1 MNFTSILAPLRALTG
16 TLTGRMVIVTLGA
29 MLAANAMVFA
39 LFASERGTALR
50 QAAESSA
57 IERVVGHAERLR
69 ALDPSVRADTA
80 SSIRERGMRLFM
92 TATPVVTQSSGASGA
107 RWAREIAQSADA
119 RVFAQSQTFD
129 RHRELPPELRD
140 RAPRQRAHMH
150 ERFDRHAVILV
161 RASIELS
168 PNSWLNVVSRHPGPQ
183 PPPLGLFIGAIAT
196 AVFVGIGAALVGRQ
210 VGRPL
215 SQLTVAARALGAGQ
229 LGATAPVSGPED
241 VRRAAGAF
249 NAMASRLGGQ
259 LNRQRQMLWA
269 LSHDLR
275 TPITALRLR
284 AELIDDDAARQRLLA
299 PIAEIERLTEQAL
312 ALARAGASEEPRAAV
327 DLADIA
333 RTLCGELQDIGLAIR
348 AEADDALTL
357 ECRPS
362 EVARA
367 ARNLAENA
375 ARHGGG
381 GVMRVYRNDS
391 GEAVLE
397 VLDDGPGVPEA
408 ELAKLT
414 APFYRADA
422 ARGEDGGAGLGL
434 SIAQAIVEAH
444 GGRLELANRQP
455 RGFSAKLV
463 FPD

>member
-1 MNFTSILAPLRALTG
+1 VTAASIFAPLRAVTG
-16 TLTGRMVIVTLGA
+16 TLTGRMVIVTLCA
-29 MLAANAMVFA
+29 VLAAYAVAFA
-39 LFASERGTALR
+39 LFASERGSALR
-50 QAAESSA
+50 RAAQSAA
-57 IERVVGHAERLR
+57 IERVVGHVERLR
-69 ALDPSVRADTA
+69 ALPPGDRAAAAGD
-80 SSIRERGMRLFM
+80 IRERGIRYFV
-92 TATPVVTQSSGASGA
+92 TEAPVVTQSSGASGT
-107 RWAREIAQSADA
+107 RWARDIAQSSEAT
-119 RVFAQSQTFD
+119 VFAQSQTFD
-129 RHRELPPELRD
+129 RSRDLPPDIREHT
-140 RAPRQRAHMH
+140 PRHRAHMREH
-150 ERFDRHAVILV
+150 FDRHAIVLV

-168 PNSWLNVVSRHPGPQ
+168 SNSWLNVVSRHPGPQ
-183 PPPLGLFIGAIAT
+183 PPPLGLFIGALAT
-196 AVFVGIGAALVGRQ
+196 AVFVGIGATLVGRQ

-215 SQLTVAARALGAGQ
+215 AQLTEAARTFGAGE
-229 LGATAPVSGPED
+229 LGATAPVTGPDD
-241 VRRAAGAF
+241 VRRAASAF
-249 NAMASRLGGQ
+249 NTMATRLGGQ
-259 LNRQRQMLWA
+259 LSRQRQMLWA

-284 AELIDDDAARQRLLA
+284 AELIDDEATRQRMLA

-312 ALARAGASEEPRAAV
+312 ALARAGASEEPRATV

-333 RTLCGELQDIGLAIR
+333 RTLCGELQDIAFAIR
-348 AEADDALTL
+348 AEADDVVTL

-397 VLDDGPGVPEA
+397 LVDEGPGVPES

-434 SIAQAIVEAH
+434 AIAQAIVEAH
-444 GGRLELANRQP
+444 GGRLELMNRRP
-455 RGFSAKLV
+455 RGFSAKLI
-463 FPD
+463 FPK